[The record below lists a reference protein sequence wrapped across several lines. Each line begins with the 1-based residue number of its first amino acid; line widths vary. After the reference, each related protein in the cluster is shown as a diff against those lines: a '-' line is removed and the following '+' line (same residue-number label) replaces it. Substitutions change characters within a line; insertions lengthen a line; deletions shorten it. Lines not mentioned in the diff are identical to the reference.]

1 MMVFGFLQRKNTLPE
16 SYILYLVSFELLVM
30 FALVDLFFDDLQ
42 HYFVFVNQFGQ
53 KCPCVVQTALLST
66 ETRWQEFTSSL
77 GLPSGI

>member
-1 MMVFGFLQRKNTLPE
+1 
-16 SYILYLVSFELLVM
+16 M